1 MDIKLS
7 EERLKII
14 RYDKLKAEFKPWT
27 QHYLSVAAALI
38 DFIRTAEFDVIH
50 IGSTSAMVGGKGIID
65 LSLLY
70 KNGRL
75 DAAVTHLKALGFQDQ
90 VSCSP
95 FPAERPRKD
104 GALIYHGTKYYIHI
118 HAIADG
124 SDEHRKQLQYKE
136 YLLAHPAVRLQYE
149 ESKQAI
155 LATGI
160 CEQEAYGKQ
169 KSPFVKAVLSQISP

>member
-1 MDIKLS
+1 M
-7 EERLKII
+7 KII
-14 RYDKLKAEFKPWT
+14 KYDKLKAEFKPWT
-27 QHYLSVAAALI
+27 QQYLNVAAALI

-65 LSLLY
+65 LSILY

-75 DAAVTHLKALGFQDQ
+75 DAAVNHLKALGFQDQ
-90 VSCSP
+90 VSRNP
-95 FPAERPRKD
+95 FPVERPRKD
-104 GALIYHGTKYYIHI
+104 GAVMYQGTRYYIHI
-118 HAIADG
+118 HAIEDG

-136 YLLAHPAVRLQYE
+136 YLLAHPAARLQYE

-160 CEQEAYGKQ
+160 CDQEAYGKQ
-169 KSPFVKAVLSQISP
+169 KSPFVKAVLSRISR